1 MAIDEKWIYAQQSIL
16 GSVLIEPKCAGKLV
30 FQIGEDDFIE
40 VYRTIYA
47 AIRDLYTN
55 GKAVDPVTVLRKL
68 DDGSEYRRLL
78 AELMDITPTAAHID
92 SYIEICRERSL
103 INRYKQVGEELREVD
118 SVADAE
124 DILNSANRVGA
135 GNGMACWTAGEAMRD
150 FFHRY
155 NKKVEYLPWFLPQ
168 FNSRLSLEFGDFCLL
183 GGRPSSGKSAFA
195 LEAAVYWGVVCG
207 YRVGFY
213 SHETSREKLT
223 NRIVAACARVPLDG
237 VKYSS
242 LTDQQIQ
249 DVCNIST
256 RISEAPID
264 LISCSGKTVAEM
276 QAFALARRHQI
287 VIVDYLQ
294 IVSAPGK
301 DEYAQVSAISKSL
314 HIMCQS
320 LGIFC
325 LALCQLS
332 RTRGARPS
340 LEDLRSSGQLEQD
353 ADAVLFLHKQAGKDD
368 EREFIIA
375 KNKEGECRT
384 TNLHFDGRIQHF
396 SYLGQGDR
404 PLKGYDYR
412 KQPGYHAPG
421 EELDQLS
428 MDTPVPFE
436 SNSEQN
442 ASEQDAA
449 TTTAN

>member
-1 MAIDEKWIYAQQSIL
+1 MVNDERWIYAQQSIL
-16 GSVLIEPKCAGKLV
+16 GSVLISPECAGKLV
-30 FQIGEDDFIE
+30 FGVSADDF
-40 VYRTIYA
+40 VYSYRTIYE
-47 AIRDLYTN
+47 AIRDLYAT
-55 GKAVDPVTVLRKL
+55 GKTVDPVTVLSRV
-68 DDGSEYRRLL
+68 GGEAEYRRLIS
-78 AELMDITPTAAHID
+78 ELMEITPTAANIDAYISVCRECSRIHKYKQIGVELQKID
-92 SYIEICRERSL
+92 SPAKAEEIL
-103 INRYKQVGEELREVD
+103 F
-118 SVADAE
+118 
-124 DILNSANRVGA
+124 SANRVSA
-135 GNGMACWTAGEAMRD
+135 GRGLDCWTMAEAMRD

-155 NKKVEYLPWFLPQ
+155 DKKVEYLRWYLPQ
-168 FNSRLSLEFGDFCLL
+168 LDPRLSLEFGDFCLL

-195 LEAAVYWGVVCG
+195 LEAAVYWGAVCG

-223 NRIVAACARVPLDG
+223 NRMVAACTRVPLDG
-237 VKYSS
+237 VKHST
-242 LTDQQIQ
+242 LTDKQIQ
-249 DVCNIST
+249 EVCNVSA

-264 LISCSGKTVAEM
+264 LISCAGKTVSEM

-294 IVSAPGK
+294 IVSGSGK
-301 DEYAQVSAISKSL
+301 DEYSQVSAISKSL

-320 LGIFC
+320 LKIFC

-353 ADAVLFLHKQAGKDD
+353 ADVVLFLHKQDGKDN

-384 TNLHFDGRIQHF
+384 TKLHFDGAIQHF
-396 SYLGQGDR
+396 SYLGQGER

-412 KQPGYHAPG
+412 QMSGYRASG

-428 MDTPVPFE
+428 IDTAVPFE
-436 SNSEQN
+436 
-442 ASEQDAA
+442 
-449 TTTAN
+449 